1 MKISIIYKYIFKE
14 LVLTFLLGLA
24 FLNSIL
30 MMNNL
35 FSLSKKFLGVGIP
48 FIDFFTLTILLQPQL
63 MLLTIPIA
71 LLLSILIAYGRLSID
86 SELIILRASGMSLVR
101 IGKPVFTAGALCFIL
116 SLFIS
121 FYLGPLSVSKLREK
135 INEIMSN
142 RLSLSI
148 KEGIFNTAFED
159 IVIMPR
165 GKTSEDTFAGMF
177 IYDGRKKDPAVVWAR
192 EGTVSLQKDLGSI
205 NIELKNGTLHFMHS
219 VKGNTVT
226 EIACDKYTLRL
237 KLDLPSTTK
246 DIHELSL
253 RGLLHRTR
261 ESKDVSAALEFHR
274 RLSLPIVSL
283 LLMFVGLP
291 LLPMTGKTGRLWG
304 LNIGL
309 SVCVMYYMASIY
321 LDNMVRAGKLHHII
335 GGWAP
340 TVLLGIGAVA
350 VFYRTAKRL

>member
-1 MKISIIYKYIFKE
+1 MKISIIFKYIFKE
-14 LVLTFLLGLA
+14 LFLTFLLGLA
-24 FLNSIL
+24 FINSIL

-35 FSLSKKFLGVGIP
+35 FSISKKFLGVGIS
-48 FIDFFTLTILLQPQL
+48 FIDFFTLALLLQPQL

-71 LLLSILIAYGRLSID
+71 LLLSILITYGRLSID

-101 IGKPVFTAGALCFIL
+101 IGKPAFTTGVLCFVL

-121 FYLGPLSVSKLREK
+121 FYLGPFSVSKLREK
-135 INEIMSN
+135 INEIMST

-148 KEGIFNTAFED
+148 KEGIFNTAFEH

-165 GKTSEDTFAGMF
+165 EKTSQNTFEGIF
-177 IYDGRKKDPAVVWAR
+177 IYDGRKKDPAVIWAR
-192 EGTVSLQKDLGSI
+192 EGIIALQNDLGSI
-205 NIELKNGTLHFMHS
+205 NIQLKNGTLHFMHL
-219 VKGNTVT
+219 VKENTVT
-226 EIACDKYTLRL
+226 EIAFDKYTLSL
-237 KLDLPSTTK
+237 KLDLPNTTK
-246 DIHELSL
+246 NIHELSL
-253 RGLLHRTR
+253 RELLRRTQ
-261 ESKDVSAALEFHR
+261 ELKDVGAALEFHR

-304 LNIGL
+304 LSIGL
-309 SVCVMYYMASIY
+309 SVCVIYYMASIY

-350 VFYRTAKRL
+350 VFYRMAKRL